1 MQKVIEDKIAEAKK
15 RAQADIILVIL
26 SQADVSTYNA
36 VKRAGD
42 VMHGVSTVCVVDD
55 PKKFGTTS
63 DGGKDLQYFAN
74 VALKVRR
81 LLPFATWFVRWH

>member
-1 MQKVIEDKIAEAKK
+1 MQKVIEDKIGDAKK
-15 RAQADIILVIL
+15 KAQADIVLVIL

-42 VMHGVSTVCVVDD
+42 VLHGVSTVCVVDD

-74 VALKVRR
+74 VALKVRC
-81 LLPFATWFVRWH
+81 LLQYKTWLMR